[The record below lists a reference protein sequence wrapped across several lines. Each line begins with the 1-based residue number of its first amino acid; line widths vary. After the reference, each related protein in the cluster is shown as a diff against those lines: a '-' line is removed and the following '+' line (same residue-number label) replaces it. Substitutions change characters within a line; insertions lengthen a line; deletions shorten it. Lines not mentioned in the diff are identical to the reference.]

1 MIATLFTSP
10 SPYKKQVRVV
20 ALLWTLL
27 ILIGCFAPASSFP
40 KVDVPLAD
48 KWVHFILFGGFTFF
62 WALVRPECT
71 VRRLGKLFLLAVGF
85 GCSIELTQGLLT
97 FLGRS
102 MELMDAVADAIG
114 AILGI
119 SFFCV
124 CVRIMRKKQT
134 NSAN

>member
-1 MIATLFTSP
+1 MIGILFTQNSP
-10 SPYKKQVRVV
+10 FKKPARVL

-27 ILIGCFAPASSFP
+27 ILAGCFAPATSLP
-40 KVDVPLAD
+40 QVDVPLAD

-71 VRRLGKLFLLAVGF
+71 LRRLGSLLLVAVVF
-85 GCSIELTQGLLT
+85 GVVIELLQGLLS

-114 AILGI
+114 GALGI
-119 SFFCV
+119 AAFMVGYFF
-124 CVRIMRKKQT
+124 
-134 NSAN
+134 ANQKPEGQ